1 MSQYVFGVSGSQI
14 TLNGQPVKLLGLRCA
29 NALISDA
36 ETSVLI
42 TNLDVFKSYGVNT
55 ITVYVMGSRFGD
67 IQGYHPDD
75 SLDPTYAGRL
85 GQIIQAADAR
95 GMIVLVGCLYWG
107 TSTANSQLGGWTQTD
122 ANRAVSNTVVW
133 LKANNYRNVFV
144 DPDNEGMAE
153 AAKGW
158 SISQMIDAAH
168 SVDRTIMVAYNYTA
182 TPPTNADLYIHLSPP
197 VSGKPW
203 LDTEA
208 SPNNAPDGG
217 YWNTYSKETNINTGG
232 SYYNYS
238 RIGRYTSAMQ
248 TDQENQTISGYQN
261 YNGNCL
267 ASSWLQCGAYAVN
280 GPFMTPGGLATNQ
293 NVDVNIDVLN
303 PDAGVLWWLEFIQA
317 QYGAWNPPP
326 LRPLI
331 TSIAPS
337 NGCASGGTA
346 ITIGGFNFR
355 SGSTI
360 TMNGVNATSVTW
372 VNSNT
377 LTAVTGANAPGTYN
391 VVVKTPTLS
400 PTTLTNGFTYAGP
413 PAFRGTRQYHSVNR
427 RRDIELVCGVRR
439 DAVYLRG
446 V

>member
-1 MSQYVFGVSGSQI
+1 MAA
-14 TLNGQPVKLLGLRCA
+14 QPAAAERRYRLL
-29 NALISDA
+29 
-36 ETSVLI
+36 
-42 TNLDVFKSYGVNT
+42 
-55 ITVYVMGSRFGD
+55 RF
-67 IQGYHPDD
+67 
-75 SLDPTYAGRL
+75 R
-85 GQIIQAADAR
+85 
-95 GMIVLVGCLYWG
+95 
-107 TSTANSQLGGWTQTD
+107 
-122 ANRAVSNTVVW
+122 
-133 LKANNYRNVFV
+133 
-144 DPDNEGMAE
+144 
-153 AAKGW
+153 
-158 SISQMIDAAH
+158 
-168 SVDRTIMVAYNYTA
+168 RT
-182 TPPTNADLYIHLSPP
+182 PP

-360 TMNGVNATSVTW
+360 IMNGVNATSVTW

-413 PAFRGTRQYHSVNR
+413 PLFAGPGSITPSIEGATLSWSVASGVTPFTYGVYEATNSGGEINPLLATNALSVFIPLYPGSNSPITYFFRVNAVDGYGTTDTNLVELSTQPLLDPTKSQVGDGIPNGWKQQYHLNPFDPAFAGEDPDGDGFSNLQ
-427 RRDIELVCGVRR
+427 E
-439 DAVYLRG
+439 YLRG
-446 V
+446 PIRPTAPRCSRSSPSARRVAPIP